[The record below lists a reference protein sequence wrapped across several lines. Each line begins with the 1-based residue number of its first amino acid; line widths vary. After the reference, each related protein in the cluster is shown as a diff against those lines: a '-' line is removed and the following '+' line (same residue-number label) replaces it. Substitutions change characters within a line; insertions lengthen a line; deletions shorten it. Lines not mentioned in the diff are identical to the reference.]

1 MTRRLLHRRDLADE
15 QGIALVLAVVV
26 IAIITIAA
34 ASAIFYTDG
43 SQRDAFS
50 RKGNQTAYSL
60 AQAALSAA
68 TAQLIPH
75 YYDDTGQPDD
85 NVTNLDEMVGYAP
98 VGSQQSP
105 DDTTGCTTD
114 PVSTCMSWSA
124 ELECPAGVSC
134 SSGAPSY
141 SPTAPERARWHITG
155 TGTVPNP
162 SGTQPITR
170 TITIDVPLVQ
180 PPAKAAAP
188 DIFKS
193 IYTGKVSNGC
203 DLSTGQN
210 VVWAAP
216 VYVLGN
222 MCIGQNSGVE
232 KGSQG
237 LGKLNVGGWLETS
250 GNGAHVGT
258 NSTPLPSLAV
268 GKVCTTSSTV
278 PPPNADTDPPC
289 AETLTSYANGF
300 KDSANTIFA
309 SVASDT
315 PTFPT
320 PPSIN
325 WDDPSAP
332 NYVSSLGT
340 SWSCTGGRSL
350 AAPSGGTFVLN
361 GSPYEC
367 TISTDQIQTG
377 YLKWDGTSNLTV
389 SGNVYVNGNLV
400 TDPTNSSFLYTG
412 LGSIYVAGTV
422 SFANNTAICVGDIDH
437 TGHDCPDKESW
448 SDIADN
454 FLIIAAKGDMSGGQS
469 NSNFSIEGG
478 LYSEQQ
484 INFGSGHTN
493 IYGPIVTPDQIF
505 PGQQAASGF
514 PNIIDLFTGL
524 PGTPQPFW
532 VLALPVNGTY

>member
-15 QGIALVLAVVV
+15 QGVAIVLAVVV

-34 ASAIFYTDG
+34 ASAIYYTDG
-43 SQRDAFS
+43 SQRDAFYK
-50 RKGNQTAYSL
+50 KGGQTAYSL
-60 AQAALSAA
+60 AQAAISTA
-68 TAQLIPH
+68 TARLVPH
-75 YYDDTGQPDD
+75 YYDDTGQPFD
-85 NVTNLDEMVGYAP
+85 NSTELSDMVSYAP
-98 VGSQQSP
+98 AGSQQSP
-105 DDTTGCTTD
+105 DDTSACTSS
-114 PVSTCMSWSA
+114 PVSTCMSWSS
-124 ELECPAGVSC
+124 ELECPTGVTC

-141 SPTAPERARWHITG
+141 SPPGDERARWHITG
-155 TGTVPNP
+155 IGTVPNP

-180 PPAKAAAP
+180 PPSKAGAP

-193 IYTGKVSNGC
+193 IYSGKVSSGC

-210 VVWAAP
+210 VIWAAP
-216 VYVLGN
+216 VYVRGN

-250 GNGAHVGT
+250 GNGAHVGAT
-258 NSTPLPSLAV
+258 STPLPSLAV
-268 GKVCTTSSTV
+268 SKICTTSSTV

-289 AETLTSYANGF
+289 ADTLSSYANGF
-300 KDSANTIFA
+300 KDSAGTVFV
-309 SVASDT
+309 STASDT
-315 PTFPT
+315 PSFPS

-325 WDDPSAP
+325 WDNPTAP
-332 NYVSSLGT
+332 NYVGGLGT
-340 SWSCTGGRSL
+340 WSCTGGRSL

-361 GSPYEC
+361 GSAYEC
-367 TISTDQIQTG
+367 TIETDQIPTG
-377 YLKWDGTSNLTV
+377 YLKWDGTTLTIN
-389 SGNVYVNGNLV
+389 GNVFINGNLI
-400 TDPTNSSFLYTG
+400 TDSTNQQMLYDG
-412 LGSIYVAGTV
+412 LGTIYVGGTV
-422 SFANNTAICVGDIDH
+422 SFANNTAICHDQVDN
-437 TGHDCPDKESW
+437 TGHDCPHQEDW
-448 SDIADN
+448 PNIADN
-454 FLIIAAKGDMSGGQS
+454 FLLIAAKDDMSGGQS

-484 INFGSGHTN
+484 INFGAGHTN

-532 VLALPVNGTY
+532 VMALPENGTY